1 MLGLWGTLDWTESL
15 KKRQPTHDSTILLE
29 MFGQMTSV
37 GHSFSQMESDL
48 VCAGVLWEEEEWEE
62 RVLWEMVKNRE
73 AQYFPIHASWHTGGQ
88 EIAQGKCCRTYTHF
102 IQLVSTSLSTLCVCV
117 CFPVTVTHLGFD
129 LHPTVVGVF
138 LSSWVQLKV
147 KKEKKCCCSSVS
159 VRFTRSTVED
169 AVLIPSLNLA
179 LFKQNRTQSSTKL
192 QGWGH
197 SPWHPCNLFSW
208 LEKERKGHSH
218 GNSYC

>member
-1 MLGLWGTLDWTESL
+1 
-15 KKRQPTHDSTILLE
+15 

-117 CFPVTVTHLGFD
+117 CFPVTVAHLGFD

-147 KKEKKCCCSSVS
+147 KKEKKMLLQLGVCAIYQEYSRGCCSHSKFEFGLVQAKSNSV
-159 VRFTRSTVED
+159 E
-169 AVLIPSLNLA
+169 
-179 LFKQNRTQSSTKL
+179 
-192 QGWGH
+192 H
-197 SPWHPCNLFSW
+197 
-208 LEKERKGHSH
+208 
-218 GNSYC
+218 